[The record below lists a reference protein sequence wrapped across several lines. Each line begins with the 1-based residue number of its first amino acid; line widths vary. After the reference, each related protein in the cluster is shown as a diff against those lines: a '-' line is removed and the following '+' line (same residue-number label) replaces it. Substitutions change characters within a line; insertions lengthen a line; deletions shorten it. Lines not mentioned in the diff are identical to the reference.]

1 MVRYLGTY
9 SLRYSVNIKMACCK
23 GYLSLVRFWRMITH
37 GFCLAHFYL
46 DILPPN
52 KTFTVDSFVLPG
64 SGCEILT
71 VSYPDSSR
79 DAVSVMTFYPIG
91 EQLCS
96 YFNIST
102 QIYNV
107 DAVTDL
113 SFINSLFFSVNN
125 VRNVIHE
132 SKCSSST
139 AVLSDALY
147 SVRFPWH
154 TYLQLNIHISISPS
168 LKHCAQSEM
177 YVILHR
183 HYDVNVRYIY
193 AFNNSEGVID
203 LWKVEQN
210 IFEWTIW
217 DSADV
222 NRDTHP
228 YVMDLYIF
236 VKSQNRSMLQRQNI
250 TYCNQTMHVRYH
262 HDEVPYDIVTISSIQ
277 NMTTPRFAEYS
288 KDMHCLLHTCYFLYD
303 FEATLSWNSAR
314 MLCQQMNMQ
323 LLIMNSDIKAQFIQS
338 IIHGYLKSYVARNT
352 ILFLNMKQTNTVC
365 TITIVNEYLYACP
378 FCVYIY

>member
-1 MVRYLGTY
+1 M
-9 SLRYSVNIKMACCK
+9 
-23 GYLSLVRFWRMITH
+23 
-37 GFCLAHFYL
+37 
-46 DILPPN
+46 D
-52 KTFTVDSFVLPG
+52 
-64 SGCEILT
+64 E
-71 VSYPDSSR
+71 
-79 DAVSVMTFYPIG
+79 
-91 EQLCS
+91 
-96 YFNIST
+96 
-102 QIYNV
+102 
-107 DAVTDL
+107 VTDL

-125 VRNVIHE
+125 VHNVIHE
-132 SKCSSST
+132 STCSSST

-147 SVRFPWH
+147 SVRFLWH
-154 TYLQLNIHISISPS
+154 TYLQLNIHFSISPS

-250 TYCNQTMHVRYH
+250 TYCKSNYARK
-262 HDEVPYDIVTISSIQ
+262 IS
-277 NMTTPRFAEYS
+277 P
-288 KDMHCLLHTCYFLYD
+288 
-303 FEATLSWNSAR
+303 
-314 MLCQQMNMQ
+314 
-323 LLIMNSDIKAQFIQS
+323 
-338 IIHGYLKSYVARNT
+338 
-352 ILFLNMKQTNTVC
+352 
-365 TITIVNEYLYACP
+365 
-378 FCVYIY
+378 